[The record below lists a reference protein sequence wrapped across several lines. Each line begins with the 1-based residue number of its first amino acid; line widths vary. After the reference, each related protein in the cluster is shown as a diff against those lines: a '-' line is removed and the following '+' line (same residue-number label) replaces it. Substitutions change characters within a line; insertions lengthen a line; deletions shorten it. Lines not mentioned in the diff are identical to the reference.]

1 MRVSV
6 CVGNYASTPY
16 CVPGIEINVCCM
28 EELCFV
34 LKENAFLLDFSV
46 MNDELLDWMEREC
59 GQKELAR
66 ALHPMV
72 HKQGSLS
79 AFVAAILNYV
89 GLYDEQTVAE
99 AEQVLKQ
106 GAGLS
111 SIEKKKSQVD
121 YLVKKKKYTLAV
133 RGYDG
138 LIQKWQE
145 NVEEG
150 EVLPA
155 AECLA
160 SIWHNKGVALA
171 GIMIYE
177 KAAECFLKAYEL
189 EGRRDFYRDYLAA
202 KRMALNES
210 EYVAFVAENT
220 ERYELTLELE
230 KDMERLTDEWEQ
242 QPEYLMLYA
251 HRELRTGDRKQKYY
265 EENERLTQT
274 LKDSYRKSV
283 AE

>member
-46 MNDELLDWMEREC
+46 MNDELLNWIEREC
-59 GQKELAR
+59 GLKELAR

-79 AFVAAILNYV
+79 TFVAAILNFV
-89 GLYDEQTVAE
+89 GLYDAQTVAE

-133 RGYDG
+133 RGYNG

-150 EVLPA
+150 EILPA
-155 AECLA
+155 ADCLA
-160 SIWHNKGVALA
+160 AIWHNKGVALV
-171 GIMIYE
+171 GLMIYE
-177 KAAECFLKAYEL
+177 KAAECFLRAYEM

-202 KRMALNES
+202 KRMVLNES
-210 EYVAFVAENT
+210 EYVSFVAENT

-242 QPEYLMLYA
+242 QPEYLRLYA
-251 HRELRTGDRKQKYY
+251 HRELRTGDGKQKYY

-283 AE
+283 AD

>member
-16 CVPGIEINVCCM
+16 CVPGIEINVYCM

-46 MNDELLDWMEREC
+46 MNDELLDWIEREC
-59 GQKELAR
+59 GMKELAR

-79 AFVAAILNYV
+79 VFVAAILNFV
-89 GLYDEQTVAE
+89 GLYDGQAVAE

-121 YLVKKKKYTLAV
+121 YLVKKKKYTVAV
-133 RGYDG
+133 KGYDG
-138 LIQKWQE
+138 LIKMWQE

-160 SIWHNKGVALA
+160 LIWHNKGVALT
-171 GIMIYE
+171 GLMIYE
-177 KAAECFLKAYEL
+177 KAAECFLKAYEM

-202 KRMALNES
+202 KRMVLSES
-210 EYVAFVAENT
+210 EYVSFAAENH
-220 ERYELTLELE
+220 EGYELTLELE
-230 KDMERLTDEWEQ
+230 KDMERLTDEWER
-242 QPEYLMLYA
+242 QPEYLRLYS
-251 HRELRTGDRKQKYY
+251 HRELRAGGRKQKYY
-265 EENERLTQT
+265 EESERLTQT
-274 LKDSYRKSV
+274 IKDSYRKSV
-283 AE
+283 AD

>member
-46 MNDELLDWMEREC
+46 MNDELLDWIEREC
-59 GQKELAR
+59 GLKELAR
-66 ALHPMV
+66 ALHSMV

-79 AFVAAILNYV
+79 TFVTAILNFV
-89 GLYDEQTVAE
+89 GLYDAQTVAE

-150 EVLPA
+150 EILPA
-155 AECLA
+155 ADCLA
-160 SIWHNKGVALA
+160 SIWHNKGVALV
-171 GIMIYE
+171 GLMIYE
-177 KAAECFLKAYEL
+177 RAAECFFKAYEM

-202 KRMALNES
+202 KRMALSES
-210 EYVAFVAENT
+210 EYVSFVAENT
-220 ERYELTLELE
+220 EKYELTLELE
-230 KDMERLTDEWEQ
+230 KDMERLTDEWER
-242 QPEYLMLYA
+242 QPEYLRLYA
-251 HRELRTGDRKQKYY
+251 HRELRTGERKQKYY

-283 AE
+283 AD

>member
-46 MNDELLDWMEREC
+46 MNDELLDWLEREC

-150 EVLPA
+150 EALPA

-189 EGRRDFYRDYLAA
+189 EERRDFYRDYLAA

>member
-46 MNDELLDWMEREC
+46 MNDELLDWIEKEC
-59 GQKELAR
+59 GLKELAR
-66 ALHPMV
+66 ALHSMV

-79 AFVAAILNYV
+79 AFVTVILNFV
-89 GLYDEQTVAE
+89 GIYDVQTVAE
-99 AEQVLKQ
+99 VEQVLKQ

-121 YLVKKKKYTLAV
+121 YLVKKKKYILAV

-150 EVLPA
+150 EILPA
-155 AECLA
+155 PECLA

-171 GIMIYE
+171 GLMIYE
-177 KAAECFLKAYEL
+177 KAAECFFKAYEM
-189 EGRRDFYRDYLAA
+189 EGRRDFYRNYLAA
-202 KRMALNES
+202 KRMVLSES
-210 EYVAFVAENT
+210 EYVSFVAENT

-242 QPEYLMLYA
+242 QPEYLRLYA

-283 AE
+283 AD

>member
-34 LKENAFLLDFSV
+34 LKENAFLLDFSL
-46 MNDELLDWMEREC
+46 MNDELLDWIEREC

-66 ALHPMV
+66 ALHPMI

-79 AFVAAILNYV
+79 AFVAGILNFV
-89 GLYDEQTVAE
+89 GLYDAQTVAE
-99 AEQVLKQ
+99 AEQVLKR

-121 YLVKKKKYTLAV
+121 YLVKKKKYILAV
-133 RGYDG
+133 RGYDS

-150 EVLPA
+150 EILPA
-155 AECLA
+155 ADCLA

-171 GIMIYE
+171 GLMIYE
-177 KAAECFLKAYEL
+177 KAAECFLTAYEM
-189 EGRRDFYRDYLAA
+189 EGRKDFYRDHLAA

-210 EYVAFVAENT
+210 EYVSFVAENT

-230 KDMERLTDEWEQ
+230 KDMERLTGEWEQ
-242 QPEYLMLYA
+242 QPEYLRLNA

-283 AE
+283 AD

>member
-46 MNDELLDWMEREC
+46 MNDELLNWIEREC
-59 GQKELAR
+59 GLKELAR

-79 AFVAAILNYV
+79 TFVAAILNFV
-89 GLYDEQTVAE
+89 GLYDAQTVAE

-133 RGYDG
+133 RGYNG

-150 EVLPA
+150 EILPA
-155 AECLA
+155 ADCLA
-160 SIWHNKGVALA
+160 AIWHNKGVALV
-171 GIMIYE
+171 GLMIYE
-177 KAAECFLKAYEL
+177 KAAECFLRAY
-189 EGRRDFYRDYLAA
+189 
-202 KRMALNES
+202 
-210 EYVAFVAENT
+210 
-220 ERYELTLELE
+220 
-230 KDMERLTDEWEQ
+230 
-242 QPEYLMLYA
+242 
-251 HRELRTGDRKQKYY
+251 
-265 EENERLTQT
+265 
-274 LKDSYRKSV
+274 
-283 AE
+283 

>member
-34 LKENAFLLDFSV
+34 LKENAFILDLSV
-46 MNDELLDWMEREC
+46 MNDGLLDWIEREC
-59 GQKELAR
+59 GLKELAK
-66 ALHPMV
+66 ALHPMI

-79 AFVAAILNYV
+79 NFVVAILKFV

-99 AEQVLKQ
+99 AEQMLKQ

-121 YLVKKKKYTLAV
+121 YLVKKKKYIMAV
-133 RGYDG
+133 KGYDS
-138 LIQKWQE
+138 LIEKWQE

-150 EVLPA
+150 EILPA

-171 GIMIYE
+171 GLMIYE
-177 KAAECFLKAYEL
+177 KAAECFFRAYEM
-189 EGRRDFYRDYLAA
+189 ERKKGFYRDYLAA
-202 KRMALNES
+202 KRMALSES
-210 EYVAFVAENT
+210 EYISFAAENT
-220 ERYELTLELE
+220 GGYELTLELE

-242 QPEYLMLYA
+242 QPEYLRLYA

-283 AE
+283 AD

>member
-16 CVPGIEINVCCM
+16 CVPGIEINVFCM

-46 MNDELLDWMEREC
+46 MNDELLGWIEKEC
-59 GQKELAR
+59 GLKELAR

-79 AFVAAILNYV
+79 TFVALILNFT
-89 GLYDEQTVAE
+89 GLYDGQIVAE
-99 AEQVLKQ
+99 TEQVLKQ

-111 SIEKKKSQVD
+111 IIEKKKSQID
-121 YLVKKKKYTLAV
+121 YLVKKKKYILAV

-150 EVLPA
+150 EILPA

-171 GIMIYE
+171 GLMIYE
-177 KAAECFLKAYEL
+177 KAAECFLQAYEM
-189 EGRRDFYRDYLAA
+189 EERKDFYLDYLAA
-202 KRMALNES
+202 KRMVLSES

-242 QPEYLMLYA
+242 QPEYLRLYA

-283 AE
+283 AD

>member
-34 LKENAFLLDFSV
+34 LKENAFLLDLSL
-46 MNDELLDWMEREC
+46 MNDELLDWIEREC
-59 GQKELAR
+59 GLKELAR
-66 ALHPMV
+66 ALHSMV

-79 AFVAAILNYV
+79 AFVATIQNYV
-89 GLYDEQTVAE
+89 GLYDVQTVAE
-99 AEQVLKQ
+99 TEQVLKQ

-111 SIEKKKSQVD
+111 SIEKKKNQVD
-121 YLVKKKKYTLAV
+121 HLVKKKKYISAV
-133 RGYDG
+133 RGYDS
-138 LIQKWQE
+138 LIEKWQE

-150 EVLPA
+150 EALPA

-160 SIWHNKGVALA
+160 AIWHNKGVALA
-171 GIMIYE
+171 RLMIYE
-177 KAAECFLKAYEL
+177 KAAECFLTAYEL

-202 KRMALNES
+202 KRMALSES
-210 EYVAFVAENT
+210 EYVSFVAENT

-230 KDMERLTDEWEQ
+230 KDMERLVGEWEQ
-242 QPEYLMLYA
+242 QPEYLRLYA

-265 EENERLTQT
+265 EENERLTQA

-283 AE
+283 AD

>member
-6 CVGNYASTPY
+6 CVGNYASIPY
-16 CVPGIEINVCCM
+16 CVPGIEMNVFCL

-34 LKENAFLLDFSV
+34 LKENAFLLDFSI
-46 MNDELLDWMEREC
+46 MNDELTDWIDREC
-59 GQKELAR
+59 GLRELAR

-72 HKQGSLS
+72 HKKGSLS
-79 AFVAAILNYV
+79 AFVGAILNFT
-89 GLYDEQTVAE
+89 GLYDRQVQAETEQI
-99 AEQVLKQ
+99 LKQ

-111 SIEKKKSQVD
+111 GIERKKRQAD
-121 YLVKKKKYTLAV
+121 YLVKNKKYSMAV
-133 RGYDG
+133 KEYER
-138 LIQKWQE
+138 LIGKWQE

-150 EVLPA
+150 EPLPA

-160 SIWHNKGVALA
+160 LIWHNKGVALA
-171 GIMIYE
+171 GLMIYE

-202 KRMALNES
+202 KRMALTES
-210 EYVAFVAENT
+210 EYVSLAAENR
-220 ERYELTLELE
+220 EGYELTLELE
-230 KDMERLTDEWEQ
+230 KDLERLTDEWEQ
-242 QPEYLMLYA
+242 QPEYLQLYN

-265 EENERLTQT
+265 EENERLIRV

-283 AE
+283 AD